1 LPPGLYSC
9 IYACVKTTIDLP
21 DDVLLKAKVVAAE
34 RRTTLR
40 ELMIQGIRLI
50 TQTPP
55 EAEEK
60 ERKAAL
66 KRLLKGMKAS
76 NTEPM
81 HPRSREDI
89 YDR

>member
-1 LPPGLYSC
+1 M
-9 IYACVKTTIDLP
+9 KTTIDLP
-21 DDVLLKAKVVAAE
+21 DDVFLKAKTVAAE

-40 ELMIQGIRLI
+40 ELVIQGIQLV

-60 ERKAAL
+60 QRKAAL
-66 KRLLKGMKAS
+66 ERLLKGMKAT

-81 HPRSREDI
+81 QPLSSEQIH
-89 YDR
+89 DR

>member
-1 LPPGLYSC
+1 M
-9 IYACVKTTIDLP
+9 KTTIDLP
-21 DDVLLKAKVVAAE
+21 DDVFLKAKTVAAE

-40 ELMIQGIRLI
+40 ELVIQGIQLV

-60 ERKAAL
+60 QREAAL
-66 KRLLKGMKAS
+66 ERLLKGMKAT

-81 HPRSREDI
+81 LPLRREDI
-89 YDR
+89 HDR

>member
-1 LPPGLYSC
+1 M
-9 IYACVKTTIDLP
+9 KTTIDLP
-21 DDVLLKAKVVAAE
+21 DDVFRKAKVVAAE

-60 ERKAAL
+60 QRKAAL
-66 KRLLKGMKAS
+66 KSLLKDMKATNS
-76 NTEPM
+76 EPIQ
-81 HPRSREDI
+81 PLSREQI
-89 YDR
+89 HDR